1 MKKDIKKKLQNIKL
15 IALDFDGVLT
25 DGMVYVSEDGSEQV
39 RCSRRDGLAVHML
52 RTYGIEV
59 QVISK
64 EENAVVT
71 QRCKKM
77 GIACNQGVVDGE
89 GKAEILERIAKQ
101 MNVSMEQVVFV
112 GDDINDAAA
121 LKKAGVAITVSD
133 GHPAIKAIADIIT
146 KGKGGEHV
154 LREVAELILD
164 SKGIKTD
171 SF

>member
-39 RCSRRDGLAVHML
+39 RCSRRDGLAVHLL
-52 RTYGIEV
+52 RKYGIEV

-64 EENAVVT
+64 EENAVVRE
-71 QRCKKM
+71 RCKKM
-77 GIACNQGVVDGE
+77 GIACNQGVINGE
-89 GKAEILERIAKQ
+89 GKAEILERIAQ
-101 MNVSMEQVVFV
+101 QLGISLEQVAFV
-112 GDDINDAAA
+112 GDDINDVAA
-121 LKKAGVAITVSD
+121 LRKAGVAITVAD
-133 GHPAIKAIADIIT
+133 GHSAVKAIADIT
-146 KGKGGEHV
+146 TNGKGGEHI

-164 SKGIKTD
+164 LRGVKTD